1 MRPPFRISQ
10 IAERNGESPLW
21 IISGHFAVQ
30 PSCLLCRESGHTLGL
45 RRQRVR
51 VMRQSVAVCSL
62 AQRAARFGLWPSSL
76 WHAASP
82 FRSRR
87 GLPPR
92 TTHRLAVAWCPV
104 YLLRSRLP
112 SLAPG
117 MPSHS
122 PCSVYCQS
130 HHCGN
135 VAFGQL
141 GVPDVYCASQSRYCD
156 SSELRLSPS
165 CSFSTW
171 L

>member
-1 MRPPFRISQ
+1 MSALGQKQTCAVHQPMSALTPITQSIASFFLSALGQKRTCHHVRALRSAPLVLAFFTLARRP
-10 IAERNGESPLW
+10 
-21 IISGHFAVQ
+21 
-30 PSCLLCRESGHTLGL
+30 
-45 RRQRVR
+45 
-51 VMRQSVAVCSL
+51 
-62 AQRAARFGLWPSSL
+62 RFLV
-76 WHAASP
+76 
-82 FRSRR
+82 RR
-87 GLPPR
+87 GPR
-92 TTHRLAVAWCPV
+92 FFLRGAGFGGTSSRHSSISCCLVPA

-112 SLAPG
+112 SLSPG

-156 SSELRLSPS
+156 SSESRLSPS

-171 L
+171 PE